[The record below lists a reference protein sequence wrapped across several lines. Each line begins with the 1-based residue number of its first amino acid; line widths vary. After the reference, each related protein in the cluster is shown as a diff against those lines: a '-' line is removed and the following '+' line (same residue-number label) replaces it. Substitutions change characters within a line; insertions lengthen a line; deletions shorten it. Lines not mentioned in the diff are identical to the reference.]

1 MARDIEQVNNAVM
14 TNAESVGQELRVR
27 SQAMAKGCVGGCL
40 ARRYRSCVDD
50 CDDDLIAN

>member
-27 SQAMAKGCVGGCL
+27 SQAMATGCVGVFSEAVPVVSG
-40 ARRYRSCVDD
+40 
-50 CDDDLIAN
+50 